1 VEATRAERIRQFF
14 RELGVRL
21 RQPVQLYVDCQAT
34 FSQPELRTQAEH
46 NWYIL
51 TVQTLPLA

>member
-1 VEATRAERIRQFF
+1 
-14 RELGVRL
+14 
-21 RQPVQLYVDCQAT
+21 VQLYVDCQAT